1 MKKRAVMAHLFFKRP
16 YILFTSTPFLSYLSL
31 LSLSSSSF
39 FLSLSLSLS
48 LYVPIFYLFLFPS
61 NEMSHNR
68 VWEDDV
74 RKVWTSLAAFQKHF
88 RVK

>member
-1 MKKRAVMAHLFFKRP
+1 MAHLFFKRP
-16 YILFTSTPFLSYLSL
+16 YILFTSTPFLSYLPLLSLSLSL

-39 FLSLSLSLS
+39 SLSLSLS